1 MSVRPARPSRSR
13 RPSGRGAVAAA
24 VPLVLFLALSLVL
37 SLALPLL
44 SPRSSAAAADS
55 GREPP
60 ARHAVATGYG
70 GAVASVNPYASR
82 AGLDV
87 LRAGGNAVD
96 AAVATAAAL
105 GVVEPYSAG
114 VGGGGYFVHYQART
128 GRVHTIDGRETAP
141 AAMGRDAFLD
151 PATGRPIP
159 FDEAVNSGLSVGVPG
174 TPATWEEALEGWG
187 TVSLAA
193 ALRPATRIAERG
205 FVVNE
210 EFRAQTAMNEDRFRD
225 FTPTAELFLPGGRL
239 PEVGSVFRNPGLAGT
254 YRLLAREG
262 ADALYEGP
270 LAREIARTVQRP
282 PVAPDADRTVRP
294 GLMTTADLDRYRVLH
309 RKPTRVEYRGVEVYS
324 MAPSSSGGTTVGEA
338 LNILE
343 NTDLAGTD
351 RTRALHHYLE
361 ASRIAY
367 ADRNRWVGDP
377 AFSDVPAEELLSER
391 FAKERACL
399 IDPGRALT
407 SPLAPADPRDPASW
421 DCTAGRGGDEPYEGP
436 STTHLVTADRWGN
449 VVSYTLTIEQT
460 GGSAI
465 TVPGRGFLLNNE
477 LTDFDFTPLSQ
488 EVDGPNLPG
497 PGKRPRSSM
506 APTIVLEDGE
516 PLLALGSP
524 GGSTIITT
532 VLQTL
537 VNRLDLGMTLP
548 QAVAAPRLSQR
559 NTATTLAEPAF
570 LDSSAERA
578 PLERLGHRFVLP
590 PAAFT
595 PAPEIG
601 AVAALE
607 VLDDGRTLAVAEP
620 ERRGGGSAM
629 VLRPVR

>member
-1 MSVRPARPSRSR
+1 MPARSPFPPRSFPALPVPFRLGPAPVLTAAVVLALALALLLPPPTTAATAADTVR
-13 RPSGRGAVAAA
+13 RPPAA
-24 VPLVLFLALSLVL
+24 P
-37 SLALPLL
+37 
-44 SPRSSAAAADS
+44 
-55 GREPP
+55 
-60 ARHAVATGYG
+60 VATGYG

-82 AGLDV
+82 AGLEV

-114 VGGGGYFVHYQART
+114 IGGGDYLVHYQART
-128 GRVHTIDGRETAP
+128 GRVHTVDGRETAP
-141 AAMGRDAFLD
+141 AAMRPDAFLD
-151 PATGRPIP
+151 PATGEPIP
-159 FDEAVNSGLSVGVPG
+159 FGEAVNSGLSVGVPG
-174 TPATWEEALEGWG
+174 TPATWEAALERWG
-187 TVSLAA
+187 TVPLAA

-205 FVVNE
+205 FTVSP
-210 EFRAQTAMNEDRFRD
+210 EFRAQTELNEDRFRD
-225 FTPTAELFLPGGRL
+225 FTPTAELFLPGGEP
-239 PEVGSVFRNPGLAGT
+239 PEVGSVFRNPDLAGT

-262 ADALYEGP
+262 TDALYEGP
-270 LAREIARTVQRP
+270 LAREITRTVRRP

-294 GLMTTADLDRYRVLH
+294 GLMTTADLDRYRVLFQE
-309 RKPTRVEYRGVEVYS
+309 PTKVDYRGVEVYS

-343 NTDLAGTD
+343 NFDLAGMD
-351 RTRALHHYLE
+351 RARALHHYLE
-361 ASRIAY
+361 ASRLAY

-377 AFSDVPAEELLSER
+377 AFSEVPTEELLSER

-399 IDPGRALT
+399 IDPGRAL
-407 SPLAPADPRDPASW
+407 PGPVAPADPRAPGSGECA
-421 DCTAGRGGDEPYEGP
+421 AGHGGPEPYEGP

-477 LTDFDFTPLSQ
+477 LTDFDFTPLSP

-506 APTIVLEDGE
+506 APTIVLDDGR
-516 PLLALGSP
+516 PLLALGTP

-548 QAVAAPRLSQR
+548 EAVAAPRLSQR
-559 NTATTLAEPAF
+559 NTADTLAEPDF
-570 LDSSAERA
+570 LDSAPERA
-578 PLERLGHRFVLP
+578 ALEALGHRFVP
-590 PAAFT
+590 PPRAFT

-601 AVAALE
+601 AAAALE
-607 VLDDGRTLAVAEP
+607 VLGGGRYQAVAEP
-620 ERRGGGSAM
+620 ERRGGGSAV
-629 VLRPVR
+629 VLRPARR